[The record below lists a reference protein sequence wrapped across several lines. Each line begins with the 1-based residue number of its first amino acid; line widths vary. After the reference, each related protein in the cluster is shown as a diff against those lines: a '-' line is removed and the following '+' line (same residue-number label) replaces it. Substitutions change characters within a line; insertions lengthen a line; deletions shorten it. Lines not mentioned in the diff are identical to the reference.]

1 MKRNKIILL
10 AALAMVFVGLV
21 ISIAAMALG
30 TAMESDIREMKEYTA
45 ASDITK
51 INIVSDIDDVNIVGS
66 SSDKVKVTYYTS
78 NITECNIKE
87 ENKTLTV
94 DSTGKKGTKW
104 YDFIDFDF
112 SRDNKVT
119 IEVPKELQAEIV
131 SEVELG
137 DTEIIDIK
145 GRIDI
150 KNACGDIKISGCNFT
165 DMKCIGQLGDIEIDN
180 TVSANMVISQECGDI
195 ELDKTTGNMDVTCEL
210 GDIDIDRISGDN
222 LKFDNSCGDIEGTIA
237 GSEGDYKITTS
248 KSNTLKDSTTGTKT
262 LNVNNNCGDINILF
276 VK

>member
-51 INIVSDIDDVNIVGS
+51 INIVSDIDDVNIIGS
-66 SSDKVKVTYYTS
+66 NTDKVKVTYYTS
-78 NITECNIKE
+78 NITECNINE

-94 DSTGKKGTKW
+94 ESTGKKGTKW

-145 GRIDI
+145 GKADI

-165 DMKCIGQLGDIEIDN
+165 DVKCIGQLGDIEIDN
-180 TVSANMVISQECGDI
+180 TVSTDMVISQECGDI
-195 ELDKTTGNMDVTCEL
+195 EIDKTTGNMDVTCEL

>member
-1 MKRNKIILL
+1 MKRNKIILV

-21 ISIAAMALG
+21 ISGAAMAMG
-30 TAMESDIREMKEYTA
+30 TAMENDIKEMKEYTA
-45 ASDITK
+45 TSDITK
-51 INIVSDIDDVNIVGS
+51 INIVLDIDDVNIVGS

-94 DSTGKKGTKW
+94 ESTGKKGTKW

-119 IEVPKELQAEIV
+119 IEVPKELQTEII

-145 GRIDI
+145 GKVDI
-150 KNACGDIKISGCNFT
+150 KNACGDIKVSGCDFT

-180 TVSANMVISQECGDI
+180 SVSTDMVISQECGDI

-210 GDIDIDRISGDN
+210 GDINIDRISGDK

-248 KSNTLKDSTTGTKT
+248 KSNTLKDSTTRTKT
-262 LNVNNNCGDINILF
+262 LDVNNNCGDIDILF